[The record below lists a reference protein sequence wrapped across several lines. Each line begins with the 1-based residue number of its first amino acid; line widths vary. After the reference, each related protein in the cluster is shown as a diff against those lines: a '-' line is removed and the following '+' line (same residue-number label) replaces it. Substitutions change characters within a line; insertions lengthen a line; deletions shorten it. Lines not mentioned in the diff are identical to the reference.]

1 MVLLVTWVTLGLS
14 RFYRFTD
21 EFVVDLGF
29 DTSCETIREGG
40 GEISSWHTGR
50 VQTYLRV
57 IGVALVVLVLFLIW
71 GRKS

>member
-1 MVLLVTWVTLGLS
+1 MS
-14 RFYRFTD
+14 R
-21 EFVVDLGF
+21 
-29 DTSCETIREGG
+29 
-40 GEISSWHTGR
+40 WQNGR